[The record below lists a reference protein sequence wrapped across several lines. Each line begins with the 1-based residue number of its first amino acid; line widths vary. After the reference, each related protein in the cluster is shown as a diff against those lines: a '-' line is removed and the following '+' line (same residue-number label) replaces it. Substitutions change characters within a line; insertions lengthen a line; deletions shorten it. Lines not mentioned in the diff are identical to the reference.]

1 MHWIRTGAKHRPR
14 NTALF
19 CFYSTSTCCDV
30 LSLPWQL
37 IVFYRRQC
45 RFDSSNEREGGSA
58 RLGWLMRLFVC
69 LVRRDGVLLCHEVQE
84 LARKTGGSLTE
95 DEYVT
100 VCMQVGSTGREGI
113 NQQQLL
119 AVYVDLKMGAC
130 ANRPP
135 ARQTCLPACL
145 PARTACPRACVPGLP
160 PRTARTV
167 ASLSVHLLRLT
178 LPSCSAVALRCHRP
192 QGTSSRTL
200 S

>member
-1 MHWIRTGAKHRPR
+1 
-14 NTALF
+14 
-19 CFYSTSTCCDV
+19 
-30 LSLPWQL
+30 
-37 IVFYRRQC
+37 
-45 RFDSSNEREGGSA
+45 
-58 RLGWLMRLFVC
+58 MRLFVC

-135 ARQTCLPACL
+135 ARQTCLPAC
-145 PARTACPRACVPGLP
+145 VPGLP

-200 S
+200 C

>member
-1 MHWIRTGAKHRPR
+1 MFFVP
-14 NTALF
+14 
-19 CFYSTSTCCDV
+19 
-30 LSLPWQL
+30 SLPGQL
-37 IVFYRRQC
+37 IVFYRRQF
-45 RFDSSNEREGGSA
+45 RFDSSKQREGCC
-58 RLGWLMRLFVC
+58 VC

-84 LARKTGGSLTE
+84 LARKTGGSVTE

-135 ARQTCLPACL
+135 ARLHACL
-145 PARTACPRACVPGLP
+145 SARTACPRAGVPGLP

-167 ASLSVHLLRLT
+167 
-178 LPSCSAVALRCHRP
+178 
-192 QGTSSRTL
+192 RTAKPAR
-200 S
+200 